1 MVGWLALGQDLKR
14 KAQQKNNNIMRNTA
28 RNKNHIIDFSICL
41 FFASLAVFLWSII
54 LIPST
59 PSTINI
65 DANDIAS
72 TIPTCGPEVASLPIF
87 LVYVD
92 PSDGSGK
99 KRGTTFLVDDEY
111 WITAAHVVSDG
122 LADKIEI
129 STELGL
135 IPADIVSI
143 NIDAD
148 IAILQSAPM
157 LEYNP
162 IQVDD
167 IEYDYFDPIWNVGF
181 AGWADKKQVIS
192 SGYVEGFGEG
202 VVYTSSMIEGGM
214 SGGPTLSCIDGELK
228 TGSIISKYSN
238 SYHSERLVIVDGDEY
253 IRETYVNSGN
263 SLSALLSE
271 IDHGF

>member
-1 MVGWLALGQDLKR
+1 
-14 KAQQKNNNIMRNTA
+14 MRNTA
-28 RNKNHIIDFSICL
+28 RNKDHIIDFSICL
-41 FFASLAVFLWSII
+41 FFSSLAALLWTTII
-54 LIPST
+54 TSSPT
-59 PSTINI
+59 STIHI
-65 DANDIAS
+65 DANSIAS
-72 TIPTCGPEVASLPIF
+72 TIPTCGPDVASLPIF

-92 PSDGSGK
+92 PSDGSGTQ
-99 KRGTTFLVDDEY
+99 RGTTFLVDDEY

-129 STELGL
+129 STEFGL